1 MQRGF
6 HHGLLGR
13 WSLVC
18 GALLVCAGPARAQGL
33 DFGVKGGVNVADV
46 DLSGDGDAPSF
57 DPRIGL
63 VAGGFVRMP
72 ISSWLA
78 VQAEG
83 LYAEKGARFED
94 SGVDARLI
102 LNYVEVPVLAHVRLA
117 RVFYATAGP
126 SMAFLVQARA
136 RTRFSGATEDIDI
149 SDEVQSFDF
158 GLAMG
163 GGVELGR
170 LIIDGRYTL
179 GLRDADKDTTDTS
192 TMKNRTISFTAG
204 FRF

>member
-1 MQRGF
+1 MTRR
-6 HHGLLGR
+6 LR
-13 WSLVC
+13 VRSLVC
-18 GALLVCAGPARAQGL
+18 GAVLACASPAWAQGL
-33 DFGVKGGVNVADV
+33 DFGVKGGMNIANVDV
-46 DLSGDGDAPSF
+46 SDDGASPSL

-72 ISSWLA
+72 INAWLA
-78 VQAEG
+78 LQAEG

-94 SGVDARLI
+94 SGIDAKLI
-102 LNYVEVPVLAHVRLA
+102 LNYVEVPVLARVRLA
-117 RVFYATAGP
+117 RLFYATAGP
-126 SMAFLVQARA
+126 SMAFLLQAKA

>member
-1 MQRGF
+1 MTRF
-6 HHGLLGR
+6 VRLSSLL
-13 WSLVC
+13 C
-18 GALLVCAGPARAQGL
+18 GALLVCASSSWAQGL
-33 DFGVKGGVNVADV
+33 DFGVKGGVNIANVDV
-46 DLSGDGDAPSF
+46 SDDGAAPSF

-72 ISSWLA
+72 VASWLA

-83 LYAEKGARFED
+83 LYAEKGARVEE
-94 SGVDARLI
+94 SGVDAKLI
-102 LNYVEVPVLAHVRLA
+102 LNYLEVPVLARVPLGRL
-117 RVFYATAGP
+117 FYVTGGP
-126 SMAFLVQARA
+126 SMAFLLQAKV

-149 SDEVQSFDF
+149 SDDVQSFDF

-179 GLRDADKDTTDTS
+179 GLRDADKDTTDAT
-192 TMKNRTISFTAG
+192 TTKNRTISFTAG

>member
-1 MQRGF
+1 MTRR
-6 HHGLLGR
+6 LR
-13 WSLVC
+13 VRSLVC
-18 GALLVCAGPARAQGL
+18 GAVLACASPAWSQGL
-33 DFGVKGGVNVADV
+33 DFGVKGGMNIANVDV
-46 DLSGDGDAPSF
+46 SDDGASPSL

-72 ISSWLA
+72 INAWLA
-78 VQAEG
+78 LQAEG

-94 SGVDARLI
+94 SGIDAKLI
-102 LNYVEVPVLAHVRLA
+102 LNYVEVPVLARVRLA
-117 RVFYATAGP
+117 RLFYATAGP
-126 SMAFLVQARA
+126 SMAFLLQAKA
-136 RTRFSGATEDIDI
+136 RTRFSGSTEDVDI

-179 GLRDADKDTTDTS
+179 GLRDTDKDTTDTS
-192 TMKNRTISFTAG
+192 TMKNRTISITAG

>member
-1 MQRGF
+1 MTRI
-6 HHGLLGR
+6 LRL
-13 WSLVC
+13 WPLAC
-18 GALLVCAGPARAQGL
+18 GVVLICASPARAQGL
-33 DFGVKGGVNVADV
+33 DVGVKGGVNVADV
-46 DLSGDGDAPSF
+46 DLSADGDGPPF
-57 DPRIGL
+57 DSRIGL

-72 ISSWLA
+72 IASWLA

-83 LYAEKGARFED
+83 LYAEKGARIEE
-94 SGVDARLI
+94 SGVTAKLI
-102 LNYVEVPVLAHVRLA
+102 LNYVEVPVLARVRLG

-126 SMAFLVQARA
+126 SMAFLVQAKV
-136 RTRFSGATEDIDI
+136 RTRFSGATEDIDV

-170 LIIDGRYTL
+170 LIVDGRYTL
-179 GLRDADKDTTDTS
+179 GLRDTDKDTTDAT
-192 TMKNRTISFTAG
+192 TTKNRTISFTAG